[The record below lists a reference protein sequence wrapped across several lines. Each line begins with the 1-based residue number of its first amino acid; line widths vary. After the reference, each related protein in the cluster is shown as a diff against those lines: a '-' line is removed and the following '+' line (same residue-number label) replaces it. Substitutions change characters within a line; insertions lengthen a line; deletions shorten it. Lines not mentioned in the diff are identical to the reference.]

1 MCTVI
6 DIAKKEIRSSFVTP
20 LAYIVI
26 AGFMLVG
33 GFFFFSLLQQF
44 NSILAQAAM
53 MKQITPNLNEWVV
66 MPYFQTLEII
76 LLFLIPVLTMRSI
89 AEERKNGTFEM
100 LITSPISVAQI
111 VWGKFL
117 GLAFVIVVMLLMSFF
132 FCLILIKFAD
142 PEVYPI
148 FVGFLGIILFA
159 LALSSLGIGISSF
172 TQSQTVA
179 GVVSLVL
186 LLIFFVIDA
195 PAAKLGGPIASFLQY
210 LAPSGHTQNFLKG
223 VIQSEDVIYFL
234 SLMFVGM
241 FVSTRALE
249 AHRWR

>member
-1 MCTVI
+1 MSTVI
-6 DIAKKEIRSSFVTP
+6 NIAKKEIKSSFVTP

-44 NSILAQAAM
+44 NSILAQASM
-53 MKQITPNLNEWVV
+53 MPQLTPNLNEWVV
-66 MPYFQTLEII
+66 APYYQTLEII
-76 LLFLIPVLTMRSI
+76 LLFLIPVLTMRTI

-100 LITSPISVAQI
+100 LITSPISVSQI

-117 GLAFVIVVMLLMSFF
+117 GLSVVILLMLAMSFF
-132 FCLILIKFAD
+132 FCVILMTFAD
-142 PEVYPI
+142 PEIYPI
-148 FVGFLGIILFA
+148 FVGFLGVVLFA
-159 LALSSLGIGISSF
+159 LAISALGVGISSF

-186 LLIFFVIDA
+186 LLIFYVIDA
-195 PAAKLGGPIASFLQY
+195 PAAKLGGPVGSLLQY
-210 LAPSGHTQNFLKG
+210 IAPTGHTQNFIKG
-223 VIQSEDVIYFL
+223 VIQSEDIIYFL
-234 SLMFVGM
+234 SVTFVGI
-241 FVSTRALE
+241 FVSSRALE